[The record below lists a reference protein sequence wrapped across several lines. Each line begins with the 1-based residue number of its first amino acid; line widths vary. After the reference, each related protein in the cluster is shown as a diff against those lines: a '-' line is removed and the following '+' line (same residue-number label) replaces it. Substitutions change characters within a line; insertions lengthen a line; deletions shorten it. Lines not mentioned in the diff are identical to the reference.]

1 MRHCQPAPKQRPGH
15 GQRGSGQLDFDED
28 REDDE
33 DGEVGDHAAADDD
46 NDHDSS
52 CPQDTL
58 SQIRQ
63 IDYLMSK
70 SRYLII

>member
-1 MRHCQPAPKQRPGH
+1 MTTRDGNDDDDA
-15 GQRGSGQLDFDED
+15 DED
-28 REDDE
+28 DD
-33 DGEVGDHAAADDD
+33 GDDD
-46 NDHDSS
+46 DDDDHS

-70 SRYLII
+70 SR

>member
-1 MRHCQPAPKQRPGH
+1 MTTRDGN
-15 GQRGSGQLDFDED
+15 
-28 REDDE
+28 DD
-33 DGEVGDHAAADDD
+33 DDAYADDD
-46 NDHDSS
+46 DDHS

-70 SRYLII
+70 SR